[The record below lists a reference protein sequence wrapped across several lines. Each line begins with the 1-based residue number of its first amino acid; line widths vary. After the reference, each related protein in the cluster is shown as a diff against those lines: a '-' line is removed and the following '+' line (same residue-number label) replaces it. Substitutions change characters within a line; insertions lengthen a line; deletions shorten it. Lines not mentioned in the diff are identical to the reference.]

1 MKRAS
6 GVNGAATCV
15 LGCAILVACRA
26 PHTNAV
32 SDEPKVAPSAMASAA
47 ASPEPGTTNAPAVP
61 VEAGVTEAGVDGDA
75 RAADRQD
82 AGPAACPSGMK
93 LVEGEYCTEVEQ
105 KCLVEWWA
113 PQNRKRVCEQF
124 EPTTKCVGDR
134 VPKRFCIDTYAWP
147 NKKGVRP
154 EVMNDFHQAQVKCA
168 AAGKRMC
175 TETEWTF
182 ACEGPEMKP
191 FPYGYVRDPRKCNG
205 DHKWDYPNN
214 RKIEKRD
221 PAELARL
228 WKGVPSGSQPDCVSD
243 FGVHDLP
250 ANNDEVVA
258 SEVFWAKFSSVN
270 TGGPWYSGVR
280 NQCRP
285 KVYTHS
291 EEFYSYF
298 LGFRCCSNPD
308 GKPND
313 PRTPKQ
319 IREYRRW
326 DKIEGLAGFTV
337 EEMRE
342 KLRLKEQ
349 GKCTCEPDDI
359 RCKTMCGTLLGP
371 GAVDGSDATRV
382 PHRSRGKIR
391 GTGDA
396 GQPGNDG

>member
-1 MKRAS
+1 
-6 GVNGAATCV
+6 
-15 LGCAILVACRA
+15 
-26 PHTNAV
+26 
-32 SDEPKVAPSAMASAA
+32 
-47 ASPEPGTTNAPAVP
+47 
-61 VEAGVTEAGVDGDA
+61 
-75 RAADRQD
+75 
-82 AGPAACPSGMK
+82 MK
-93 LVEGEYCTEVEQ
+93 LIDGEYCTEVEQ

-124 EPTTKCVGDR
+124 QPPTKCVGER
-134 VPKRFCIDTYAWP
+134 VQKRFCIDTYAWP
-147 NKKGVRP
+147 NQHGVRP
-154 EVMNDFHQAQVKCA
+154 EVMNDFYQAQVKCA

-221 PAELARL
+221 PEELARL
-228 WKGVPSGSQPDCVSD
+228 WKGVPSGSQPDCISD

-258 SEVFWAKFSSVN
+258 SEIHWAKYSSVN

-298 LGFRCCSNPD
+298 LGYRCCANTD
-308 GKPND
+308 GAPND

-319 IREYRRW
+319 IREFRSFDRV
-326 DKIEGLAGFTV
+326 ERLAGFTV

-342 KLRLKEQ
+342 KLRLKSE
-349 GKCTCEPDDI
+349 GRCTCEASDI

-371 GAVDGSDATRV
+371 NAVDGSDATRV
-382 PHRSRGKIR
+382 PHRSRDKIR
-391 GTGDA
+391 R
-396 GQPGNDG
+396 

>member
-1 MKRAS
+1 MAHTKRATRERTRVRRHAHRTWSSWRGSTARRWNRSVSWS
-6 GVNGAATCV
+6 GGRHKTASVYANS
-15 LGCAILVACRA
+15 LSLR
-26 PHTNAV
+26 
-32 SDEPKVAPSAMASAA
+32 PSA
-47 ASPEPGTTNAPAVP
+47 
-61 VEAGVTEAGVDGDA
+61 
-75 RAADRQD
+75 
-82 AGPAACPSGMK
+82 
-93 LVEGEYCTEVEQ
+93 
-105 KCLVEWWA
+105 W
-113 PQNRKRVCEQF
+113 
-124 EPTTKCVGDR
+124 GDR
-134 VPKRFCIDTYAWP
+134 VHKRFCIDTYAWP
-147 NKKGVRP
+147 NQRGMRP

-191 FPYGYVRDPRKCNG
+191 FPHGYVRDPRKCNG

-228 WKGVPSGSQPDCVSD
+228 WKGVPSGSQPDCISD

-308 GKPND
+308 GEPND

-319 IREYRRW
+319 IREYRRFE
-326 DKIEGLAGFTV
+326 KIEGLAGFTV
-337 EEMRE
+337 EQMRE

-349 GKCTCEPDDI
+349 GKCTCDPDDTL
-359 RCKTMCGTLLGP
+359 CKTMCGTLLGP
-371 GAVDGSDATRV
+371 SAVDGSDVTRM
-382 PHRSRGKIR
+382 PHRSRRKLR
-391 GTGDA
+391 DQNA
-396 GQPGNDG
+396 E